1 VKLEQAI
8 ANIDALPPCGIGFVT
23 PGSRHRG
30 EDAAILAARKKVY
43 AAVKAR
49 HPERW
54 SGDIKRLSATKGA
67 WLNPDDEI
75 SEINQIEEEVA

>member
-1 VKLEQAI
+1 VHTFVGWYNEEH
-8 ANIDALPPCGIGFVT
+8 CHSGIGFVT

-30 EDAAILAARKKVY
+30 EDAAILAARRKVY
-43 AAVKAR
+43 VAAKAR

-54 SGDIKRLSATKGA
+54 SGDIKRLSPTEGV

-75 SEINQIEEEVA
+75 SEIDQIEEKIA